1 MESSED
7 FKITSTRLGYNRIMT
22 RRVVLASASPS
33 RKRLLE
39 SVAIDFDVL
48 VSGVDEEAPEIMKLA
63 PADMVLA
70 LAIMKAHTVKNTFDC
85 GGNTLIIGCDSTFEF
100 EGESLGKPGTR
111 ENAIARAHQVSGKSG
126 LLHTGHCVIDTAQ
139 GLEVSDIST
148 ARVHFA
154 KMSDQEIENYVD
166 SGEPINVAGGFT
178 LDGLSA
184 PFITKIE
191 GDPSGIIGLSLPT
204 LRKIILNLGL
214 SWADITS
221 VSKKEQVSA

>member
-7 FKITSTRLGYNRIMT
+7 FKITSTRLGYDSIMT

-48 VSGVDEEAPEIMKLA
+48 VSGVDEEAPEIMKLP

-85 GGNTLIIGCDSTFEF
+85 GDNTLIIGCDSTFEF
-100 EGESLGKPGTR
+100 EGENLGKPGTR

-148 ARVHFA
+148 ARVYFA

-214 SWADITS
+214 SWADISS